1 HGTRAEVLEPAP
13 KASRRSTTE
22 DQQVP
27 SNLSDSRPPPLS
39 KTATTLAGSCAGTA
53 TTQWID
59 PALGRSETP
68 TTAPP
73 LSRRPSARSSSW
85 QTSRPSSGLGSRPPS
100 GGAPGSRSAH
110 SRARAD
116 MLQRTAE
123 VLRDAPASPPLAA
136 VTAGGTAPLAAA
148 AS

>member
-53 TTQWID
+53 TTQWNE
-59 PALGRSETP
+59 ALGRSETP